1 MVTAVFGALS
11 DESLRGGLMRLAHAY
26 ARTHGGDVHAAV
38 AWVKREV
45 PGPFEPLSAAD
56 IGARGNR
63 EFRKRYPSGLPDDSP
78 AGLAFA
84 ERVARDA
91 QQLQDALRKVEEPAP
106 APGGRFTEGFRPL
119 YVGATP
125 AVGDSS
131 ERVSGPAGARS
142 GTARSAAEGAVWPGD
157 AGAKEFE
164 RRYPSTPP
172 GGSTHET
179 SWKGWV

>member
-1 MVTAVFGALS
+1 MFGMLS

-56 IGARGNR
+56 VGARGNR
-63 EFRKRYPSGLPDDSP
+63 EFRKRYPSALPDDSP

-84 ERVARDA
+84 ARVDRDA
-91 QQLQDALRKVEEPAP
+91 QQLHEALRKVEEPAS
-106 APGGRFTEGFRPL
+106 APGRFTEGFRPL
-119 YVGATP
+119 YAGATP
-125 AVGDSS
+125 AAGGPAV
-131 ERVSGPAGARS
+131 RVSGPAGASS
-142 GTARSAAEGAVWPGD
+142 GAPRSAGGGAARPGG

-164 RRYPSTPP
+164 RRYPSVPT
-172 GGSTHET
+172 GGPTHET